1 MRNDRVVSLDRERTK
16 SARRRVEGLQP
27 PGGGDNYG
35 GMETRIAR
43 LEEDSKEIR
52 ADLKSLRVDAAE
64 IKGRISQLPTIWQL
78 ISLVFGILGGAFVIA
93 KFGLN

>member
-1 MRNDRVVSLDRERTK
+1 VRNDRVVSLDRERTK

-27 PGGGDNYG
+27 PGGGDDYG

-52 ADLKSLRVDAAE
+52 ADLKALRVDAAE